1 MSGTTRRRG
10 KQRCRNDGL
19 QQHQREALQRTLLHP
34 TAGSAQ
40 ATVKLFEGAAWL
52 ALEERYVAATK
63 GLGRSLS
70 EKLTTRTL
78 KREED
83 PHDFFHDMDRWKT
96 CLEQMGEIVLGYRY
110 EGVLIQALR
119 AEYDYV
125 NNKSYSDRDF
135 HLESIRRTI
144 NNIYIDNLSRSSRDG
159 T

>member
-1 MSGTTRRRG
+1 M
-10 KQRCRNDGL
+10 
-19 QQHQREALQRTLLHP
+19 
-34 TAGSAQ
+34 
-40 ATVKLFEGAAWL
+40 KLFEGAAWL

>member
-1 MSGTTRRRG
+1 M
-10 KQRCRNDGL
+10 
-19 QQHQREALQRTLLHP
+19 
-34 TAGSAQ
+34 
-40 ATVKLFEGAAWL
+40 KLFEGAAWL

-96 CLEQMGEIVLGYRY
+96 CLEQMGEIVVGYRY
-110 EGVLIQALR
+110 EDVIIQAIR

-125 NNKSYSDRDF
+125 KNKSYGDRDF
-135 HLESIRRTI
+135 HLKSILSTSSS
-144 NNIYIDNLSRSSRDG
+144 IYIDNLSRSSRDG
-159 T
+159 P